1 MRDLLKL
8 LGYGLARGSLNLGRR
23 LAGEVGGAALWP
35 LKLVFRVVTG
45 LALGLLRAAVALSV
59 VGAVALGVFYFFF
72 AERDADGN
80 IVPGPRPGSE
90 AGAAASVPGAA
101 RASRAQP
108 AYDHEAET
116 RRIDER
122 VAFQRQ
128 QLEEQ
133 LERMAAKGAA
143 DEKLAQYR
151 ELAERSIAVNEAGW
165 LTMQA
170 RRAREI
176 LGEAAPEPE
185 APDPVE
191 ALRSK
196 IERSRQK
203 RAASWA
209 RWLEGFEG
217 ENLALER
224 AYVERREAEDRERED
239 RELAELQETMRRR
252 SVQSGP

>member
-8 LGYGLARGSLNLGRR
+8 LGYGLASGSLKLGGR
-23 LAGEVGGAALWP
+23 LAREAGAAALWP
-35 LKLVFRVVTG
+35 LKLAFRVVAG

-72 AERDADGN
+72 AEFDADGN
-80 IVPGPRPGSE
+80 IVTRPRPGSE
-90 AGAAASVPGAA
+90 AGAAARVPGAA
-101 RASRAQP
+101 RAPRANP
-108 AYDHEAET
+108 AYDREAEI

-122 VAFQRQ
+122 VEFQRQ

-143 DEKLAQYR
+143 DDELSQYR

-165 LTMQA
+165 RTMQA

-196 IERSRQK
+196 IERRREK

-239 RELAELQETMRRR
+239 RGLAELQATMRRR
-252 SVQSGP
+252 AVQSGP